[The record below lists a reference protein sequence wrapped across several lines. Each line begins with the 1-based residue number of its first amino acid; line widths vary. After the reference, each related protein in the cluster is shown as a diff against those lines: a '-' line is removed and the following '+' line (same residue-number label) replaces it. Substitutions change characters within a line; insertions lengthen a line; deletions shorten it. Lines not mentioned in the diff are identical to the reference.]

1 MEGCACLMS
10 VVFSGTSSSFKEM
23 EGCCWFKVLL
33 VQKETIP
40 RIRGFLFS
48 ISVSVGSMHT
58 VLPTGTMRDLRVYMC
73 TLKVVPISNESYLH
87 VSFLD

>member
-1 MEGCACLMS
+1 VCLS
-10 VVFSGTSSSFKEM
+10 HEFGVFWDFFFVQEM
-23 EGCCWFKVLL
+23 ECCCWFKVL

-58 VLPTGTMRDLRVYMC
+58 VLPTGTLRDLRVYMC

-87 VSFLD
+87 SQRTSK